1 MRDFT
6 RIAASSTATDDVT
19 NQVTYRIFNTDY
31 YILVLI
37 LLSILIRVMMI
48 TGSVLLFWATL
59 YTYVPDV
66 ET

>member
-31 YILVLI
+31 YILALI